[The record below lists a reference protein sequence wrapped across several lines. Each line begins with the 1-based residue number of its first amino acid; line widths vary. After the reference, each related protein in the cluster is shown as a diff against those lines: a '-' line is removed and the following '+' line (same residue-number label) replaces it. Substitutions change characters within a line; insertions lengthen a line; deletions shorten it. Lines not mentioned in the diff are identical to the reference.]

1 MTIIKATF
9 AKRHPLGKNFL
20 FLLVLVRCEMKFR
33 SLFKKKKKN
42 SSRPNSGNGVF
53 KSHPL

>member
-1 MTIIKATF
+1 MIIIKAKF
-9 AKRHPLGKNFL
+9 AERHPLGKNFL
-20 FLLVLVRCEMKFR
+20 FLLVSCEMKFR
-33 SLFKKKKKN
+33 SLIKKKKKKN